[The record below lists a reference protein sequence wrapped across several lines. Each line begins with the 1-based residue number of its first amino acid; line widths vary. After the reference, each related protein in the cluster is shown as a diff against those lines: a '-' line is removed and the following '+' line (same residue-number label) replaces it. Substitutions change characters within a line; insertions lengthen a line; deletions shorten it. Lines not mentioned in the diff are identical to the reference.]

1 LLAAGMLLLLPMALE
16 GVGIADKEIL
26 KKTEIRTENQLG
38 NSVAKM
44 AARGF
49 PTWHPDEINK

>member
-1 LLAAGMLLLLPMALE
+1 MLLLLPMALE